1 MKHFTFLI
9 TFMAMMFLSFG
20 LAHGSIDLDG
30 GVPSTGYL
38 SGDTVLKGELVTFTF
53 RLTQDAICAMVAFS
67 NGFEV
72 YTTQSVANPG
82 NTGYFDAITGEGTA
96 YDTILIPDGWLYY
109 IGHTLGKFDDVFFA
123 ENGCDGKGKD
133 TVGFGGLWLSG
144 KAPGLPVGFS
154 DEVWYVR
161 TTAHT
166 NGDTLCIDSAWFR
179 PNNDWI
185 WSMVPL
191 CDSINFFSPFG
202 GPYCY
207 YVFDTTLDVRTVE
220 GPNLPTTYSLSQ
232 NYPNPFNPVTEIH
245 FEIPERSHVTL
256 TVYNVV
262 GQKVAT
268 LVDKELMPDRYV
280 VDWEGTSDSGAK
292 VATGVYFYKLQAEG
306 FVETKKMML
315 LK

>member
-9 TFMAMMFLSFG
+9 ALMAMMLLSFG
-20 LAHGSIDLDG
+20 LANGGFVLDG
-30 GVPSTGYL
+30 GHPSTGWL
-38 SGDTVLKGELVTFTF
+38 ASDTVIKGELVTFTF
-53 RLTQDAICAMVAFS
+53 RLEQNAPCTLVAFS

-72 YTTQSVANPG
+72 YTTQSVAHPA
-82 NTGYFDAITGEGTA
+82 TAGYFDPIVF
-96 YDTILIPDGWLYY
+96 DTITIPNGWIYFPPY
-109 IGHTLGKFDDVFFA
+109 VFGHFDDISITDPADIGSV
-123 ENGCDGKGKD
+123 DGKGKD
-133 TVGFGGLWLSG
+133 TCGFMGLWTSG
-144 KAPGLPVGFS
+144 DAPGLPVGWS
-154 DEVWYVR
+154 NNVWYVK
-161 TTAHT
+161 TTPHT
-166 NGDTLCIDSAWFR
+166 NGDMLCIDSCWFR
-179 PNNDWI
+179 PSNDWV
-185 WSMVPL
+185 WSMMPPCVPAEL
-191 CDSINFFSPFG
+191 PPTFG

-207 YVFDTTLDVRTVE
+207 HVFDTTSDVRTID

-245 FEIPERSHVTL
+245 FEIPKRSHVTL

-280 VDWEGTSDSGAK
+280 VDWDGVSDSGAK